1 MTMRLDYA
9 LYGLGIVLFAL
20 TAITFALVAETDG
33 RSVYAISTAIV
44 GVISLGGGYFLRPK
58 AATVPVDQTAVPAQ
72 SVAAAE
78 PAPVEQTVVP
88 VVEEPKTEGQVAEAP
103 VVEAPIAEPLPIQGA
118 LVVDAPKTLVVAE
131 AQPKTQIVA
140 LAAEVPVVE
149 AETQVA
155 PAAKLEFVQIRSISE
170 KRAEQLKANGI
181 STLEELAN
189 ANALDLAA
197 KLNVS
202 PKIVKMW
209 IGSAKKLAK

>member
-20 TAITFALVAETDG
+20 TAITFALVAENEG
-33 RSVYAISTAIV
+33 RSLYAISTAIV
-44 GVISLGGGYFLRPK
+44 GVISFGGGYFLRPK
-58 AATVPVDQTAVPAQ
+58 ATAVHEDQTVVPAP
-72 SVAAAE
+72 SAVTE
-78 PAPVEQTVVP
+78 PAPVEQAAVP
-88 VVEEPKTEGQVAEAP
+88 VAEAPKIEVQVAEAP
-103 VVEAPIAEPLPIQGA
+103 TVEAPIAEPSTIQGV
-118 LVVDAPKTLVVAE
+118 LVVDASKTLVVAE
-131 AQPKTQIVA
+131 AQPETQIVA
-140 LAAEVPVVE
+140 LEAKVPVLE
-149 AETQVA
+149 AETQPA
-155 PAAKLEFVQIRSISE
+155 PAAKLEFMQIRSISE

-181 STLEELAN
+181 CTLKELAN